1 MKVTFLGTGT
11 STGIP
16 QIGCKCEV
24 CNSTDERDKRLR
36 ASVLIQDANT
46 NIIIDCGPDFRQQLL
61 RHPISHLDGVF
72 ITHEHY
78 DHIAGLDDIRPLGK
92 CVIYAENR
100 VLSSIHRNLP
110 YVFSDNPYPGVPKLA
125 LSEIEPNSEV
135 MIDNLIIRPIRLMHA
150 RLPILGFRIGKFAY
164 LTDVKTISK
173 EAIEQLQGLDVL
185 VLNALRHQE
194 HIAHITLNEAI
205 ELSREINPQTTYFT
219 HFSHDL
225 GFHQTIQNG
234 LPKNMYLAFDNL
246 EILLNDF

>member
-16 QIGCKCEV
+16 QIGCNCEV
-24 CNSTDERDKRLR
+24 CSSSDEKDKRLR
-36 ASVLIQDANT
+36 SSVLLQDEKT

-61 RHPISHLDGVF
+61 RNPVNHLDGVL

-92 CVIYAENR
+92 CVIYAEKR
-100 VLSSIHRNLP
+100 VLLSIRRNLP
-110 YVFSDNPYPGVPKLA
+110 YVFLDNPYPGVPKLT
-125 LSEIEPNSEV
+125 LSEIEPNHNIKINSLT
-135 MIDNLIIRPIRLMHA
+135 IQPIRLMHA

-164 LTDVKTISK
+164 LTDLKSITS
-173 EAIEQLQGLDVL
+173 EDIEQLQGLNVL

-194 HIAHITLNEAI
+194 HIAHITLKEAI
-205 ELSREINPQTTYFT
+205 ELSRKMNPQTTYFT

-225 GFHQTIQNG
+225 GFHAEIQKI
-234 LPKNMYLAFDNL
+234 LPDNMYLAFDKL
-246 EILLNDF
+246 EILV

>member
-24 CNSTDERDKRLR
+24 CSSSDEKDKRLR
-36 ASVLIQDANT
+36 SSVLIQDENT

-61 RHPISHLDGVF
+61 RNPVNHLDGVL

-78 DHIAGLDDIRPLGK
+78 DHVAGLDDIRPLGK

-100 VLSSIHRNLP
+100 VLLSIRRNLP
-110 YVFSDNPYPGVPKLA
+110 YVFLDNPYPGVPKLT
-125 LSEIEPNSEV
+125 LCEIEPNHNIKVS
-135 MIDNLIIRPIRLMHA
+135 NLTIQPIRLMHA

-164 LTDVKTISK
+164 LTDLKSITS
-173 EAIEQLQGLDVL
+173 EAIEQLQGLNVL

-194 HIAHITLNEAI
+194 HIAHITLKEAI
-205 ELSREINPQTTYFT
+205 ELSQEINPQTTYFT

-225 GFHQTIQNG
+225 GFHAETQKI
-234 LPKNMYLAFDNL
+234 LPDNMYLAFDKL
-246 EILLNDF
+246 EILV

>member
-24 CNSTDERDKRLR
+24 CSSTDEKDKRLR
-36 ASVLIQDANT
+36 SSVLIQEADT

-61 RHPISHLDGVF
+61 RHPIKHLEGVF

-100 VLSSIHRNLP
+100 VLSSIRHNLP
-110 YVFSDNPYPGVPKLA
+110 YAFSDNPYPGVPKLT
-125 LSEIEPNSEV
+125 LSEIEPDSE
-135 MIDNLIIRPIRLMHA
+135 IRINNLIIQPIRLMHA

-164 LTDVKTISK
+164 LTDVKTITK
-173 EAIEQLQGLDVL
+173 EAIEQLQGLNVL

-225 GFHQTIQNG
+225 GFHHEIQKI
-234 LPKNMYLAFDNL
+234 LPKNMYLAYDNL
-246 EILLNDF
+246 EILV

>member
-1 MKVTFLGTGT
+1 MKITFLGTGT

-16 QIGCKCEV
+16 QIGCKCQV
-24 CNSTDERDKRLR
+24 CNSSDKKDKRLR
-36 ASVLIQDANT
+36 ASVLLQDADT

-61 RHPISHLDGVF
+61 QHPINHLDGVF
-72 ITHEHY
+72 LTHEHY

-100 VLSSIHRNLP
+100 VISSIRRNLP
-110 YVFSDNPYPGVPKLA
+110 YAFSDNPYPGVPKLT
-125 LSEIEPNSEV
+125 LSEIQPDSEIR
-135 MIDNLIIRPIRLMHA
+135 IDNLTIQTIRVMHA
-150 RLPILGFRIGKFAY
+150 KLPILGFRVGKFAY
-164 LTDVKTISK
+164 LTDVKTITK
-173 EAIEQLQGLDVL
+173 EALEQLQGLDVL
-185 VLNALRHQE
+185 VLNALRHEE

-225 GFHQTIQNG
+225 GFHHAIQKI

-246 EILLNDF
+246 EIIV

>member
-16 QIGCKCEV
+16 QIGCNCEV
-24 CNSTDERDKRLR
+24 CSSSDEKDKRLR
-36 ASVLIQDANT
+36 SSVLLQDEKT

-61 RHPISHLDGVF
+61 RNPVNHLDGVL

-92 CVIYAENR
+92 CVIYAEKR
-100 VLSSIHRNLP
+100 VLLSIRRNLP
-110 YVFSDNPYPGVPKLA
+110 YVFLDNPYPGVPKLT
-125 LSEIEPNSEV
+125 LSEIEPNHNIKINSLT
-135 MIDNLIIRPIRLMHA
+135 IQPIRLMHA

-164 LTDVKTISK
+164 LTDLKSITS
-173 EAIEQLQGLDVL
+173 EDIEQLQGLNVL

-194 HIAHITLNEAI
+194 HIAHITLKEAI
-205 ELSREINPQTTYFT
+205 ELSQKINPQTTYFT

-225 GFHQTIQNG
+225 GFHAEIQKI
-234 LPKNMYLAFDNL
+234 LPDNMYLAFDKL
-246 EILLNDF
+246 EILV

>member
-16 QIGCKCEV
+16 QIGCNCEV
-24 CNSTDERDKRLR
+24 CSSSDEKDKRLR
-36 ASVLIQDANT
+36 SSVLLQDENT

-61 RHPISHLDGVF
+61 RNPVNHLDGVL

-92 CVIYAENR
+92 CVIYAEKR
-100 VLSSIHRNLP
+100 VLLSIRRNLP
-110 YVFSDNPYPGVPKLA
+110 YVFLDNPYPGVPKLT
-125 LSEIEPNSEV
+125 LSEIEPNHNIKINSLT
-135 MIDNLIIRPIRLMHA
+135 IQPIRLMHA

-164 LTDVKTISK
+164 LTDLKSITS
-173 EAIEQLQGLDVL
+173 EDIEQLQGLNVL

-194 HIAHITLNEAI
+194 HIAHITLKEAI
-205 ELSREINPQTTYFT
+205 ELSQKINPQTTYFT

-225 GFHQTIQNG
+225 GFHAEIQKI
-234 LPKNMYLAFDNL
+234 LPDNMYLAFDKL
-246 EILLNDF
+246 EILV

>member
-16 QIGCKCEV
+16 QIGCNCEV
-24 CNSTDERDKRLR
+24 CSSSDEKDKRLR
-36 ASVLIQDANT
+36 SSVLLQDENT

-61 RHPISHLDGVF
+61 RNPVNHLDGVL

-92 CVIYAENR
+92 CVIYAEKR
-100 VLSSIHRNLP
+100 VLLSIRRNLP
-110 YVFSDNPYPGVPKLA
+110 YVFLDNPYPGVPKLT
-125 LSEIEPNSEV
+125 LSEIEPNHN
-135 MIDNLIIRPIRLMHA
+135 IKINNLTIQPVRLMHA

-164 LTDVKTISK
+164 LTDLKSITS
-173 EAIEQLQGLDVL
+173 EDIEQLQGLNVL

-194 HIAHITLNEAI
+194 HIAHITLKEAI
-205 ELSREINPQTTYFT
+205 ELSRTINPQTTYFT

-225 GFHQTIQNG
+225 GFHAEIQKI
-234 LPKNMYLAFDNL
+234 LPDNMYLAFDKL
-246 EILLNDF
+246 EILV